1 MSRYSR
7 DGLSTAMDAAGPN
20 TNWRK
25 DTMKRSQFVK
35 LGPAIAA
42 IAAVSQFAVA
52 QLVLDDF
59 NRFIRKR

>member
-1 MSRYSR
+1 
-7 DGLSTAMDAAGPN
+7 MDAAGPN